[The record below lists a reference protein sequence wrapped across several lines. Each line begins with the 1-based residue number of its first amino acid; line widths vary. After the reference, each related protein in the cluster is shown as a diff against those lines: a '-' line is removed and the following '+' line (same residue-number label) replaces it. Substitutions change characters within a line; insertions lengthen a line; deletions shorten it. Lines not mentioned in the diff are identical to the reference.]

1 MSIIAICGFQGSG
14 KDTLADILVN
24 NYGYTRVSFAGA
36 VKDVAAVIFSW
47 DREMLEGRTKE
58 SREKR
63 EEIDE
68 WCWQTFSYHPREG
81 MCLTFKDEKD
91 IEWFLLRWA

>member
-1 MSIIAICGFQGSG
+1 MSIIAICGFQGAG

-24 NYGYTRVSFAGA
+24 NYGFIRVSFAGA
-36 VKDVAAVIFSW
+36 VKDVASAIFGW

-63 EEIDE
+63 EVIDE
-68 WCWQTFSYHPREG
+68 WLANRLSIPH
-81 MCLTFKDEKD
+81 LTPINYLEKQVKLF
-91 IEWFLLRWA
+91 I